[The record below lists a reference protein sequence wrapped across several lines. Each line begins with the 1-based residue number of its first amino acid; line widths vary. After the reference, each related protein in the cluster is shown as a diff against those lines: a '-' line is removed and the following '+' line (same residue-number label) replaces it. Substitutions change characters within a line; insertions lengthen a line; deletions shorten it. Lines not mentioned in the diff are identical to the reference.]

1 MGTKKDTTKKT
12 ESENVYRYPRPEV
25 AVDVVMF
32 GYLPSDR
39 SLRVLLYYRK
49 DEKKWAFPGHI
60 VRCSPTRDNDD
71 KKYPGEYG
79 PEAETIP
86 QAFREALQIEAK
98 PFSRTFDES
107 ENKVKKV
114 KKMSMSQHY
123 VSRDEKNDF
132 PKDPVDFQKDECLA
146 QLPVRSEIR
155 RDKDRM
161 KDGKPVNK
169 RVISIPILT
178 MASRGLVWDD
188 VNRYTDSAWV
198 PLDWLVEDNIK
209 NTNSKSPDSDLRSL
223 FKGNDG
229 PYIRSTKQ
237 RNSDHYALCFDHVAV
252 LRSGIYAMRQCA
264 RCRPIAREML
274 DKRFRMSDLA
284 RIYEYIFDK
293 EIDVANLRR
302 VFIKEKDSP
311 DNLLLVTNIKEEAGS
326 GRKPSTLVEFN
337 DIQYDGLVESLNFRF
352 PLFG

>member
-1 MGTKKDTTKKT
+1 MGKIGSKKDTSVRVKN
-12 ESENVYRYPRPEV
+12 ENVYRHPRPEV

-39 SLRVLLYYRK
+39 SMRVLLCYRK

-60 VRCSPTRDNDD
+60 VRCSPTRDNND

-86 QAFREALQIEAK
+86 QAFREALQFETRF
-98 PFSRTFDES
+98 FSRTSDKV
-107 ENKVKKV
+107 ENLGV
-114 KKMSMSQHY
+114 SQY
-123 VSRDEKNDF
+123 YIPRDEKKQY
-132 PKDPVDFQKDECLA
+132 PKDPVEFQKDECLA
-146 QLPVRSEIR
+146 QLPVRSEVR
-155 RDKDRM
+155 RDKDRV

-178 MASRGLVWDD
+178 MASRGQVWDD
-188 VNRYTDSAWV
+188 VNKYDDLAWV
-198 PLDWLVEDNIK
+198 PLDWVVKDNLDNPNGQNHDSNLRGLFK
-209 NTNSKSPDSDLRSL
+209 DSDGSI
-223 FKGNDG
+223 
-229 PYIRSTKQ
+229 IRSTKH

-274 DKRFRMSDLA
+274 DKRFRMSDLV

-302 VFIKEKDSP
+302 VFIKEKDNP
-311 DNLLLVTNIKEEAGS
+311 DNLLIVTDEKEGTGT

-337 DIQYDGLVESLNFRF
+337 DIQYDEMVETLGFRF
-352 PLFG
+352 PILG